1 MSILDVV
8 VYAFAAYGAYVM
20 LGFPPSDKITALG
33 AKALT
38 WIKSKFSGPSA

>member
-1 MSILDVV
+1 MIDFI

-33 AKALT
+33 AKALV